1 MVSNTLSHREPDSKN
16 IWMKRMDEFQRFANM
31 KRWTPKNDYRL
42 VEHNLSK
49 SDPTLKMAN
58 MQSMM
63 APIALDDTKYSL
75 GSGEAITFDEWHAK
89 LETFLTLA
97 SEPLESW
104 MLIHYEGERLTDL
117 KQVVISPYL
126 NIK

>member
-1 MVSNTLSHREPDSKN
+1 MG
-16 IWMKRMDEFQRFANM
+16 EFQRFANM
-31 KRWTPKNDYRL
+31 KRWTPKNEYRL
-42 VEHNLSK
+42 VENNLSK
-49 SDPTLKMAN
+49 SGATLNMNN

-63 APIALDDTKYSL
+63 APIALDDTKYTL
-75 GSGEAITFDEWHAK
+75 GSGKAITFDEWHTQ

-104 MLIHYEGERLTDL
+104 MLSHYEGERLTDL
-117 KQVVISPYL
+117 KQVVMSPYL

>member
-1 MVSNTLSHREPDSKN
+1 
-16 IWMKRMDEFQRFANM
+16 M
-31 KRWTPKNDYRL
+31 KRWTPKNEYRL
-42 VEHNLSK
+42 VEHNLSQ
-49 SDPTLKMAN
+49 SEATLDMNN

-63 APIALDDTKYSL
+63 APIALDDTKYTI
-75 GSGEAITFDEWHAK
+75 GSGEAITFNEWHAQ

-104 MLIHYEGERLTDL
+104 MLSHYEGERLIDL
-117 KQVVISPYL
+117 KQVIMSPYL